1 VPAASPVDFD
11 SFGAYGAKTSSA
23 TVRQLVGLEDV
34 VSMSVVDPIRD
45 GRGLG
50 LPRGARPRAR
60 LRERVALL
68 REAYEATEPGY
79 DGHISVPLLWDAP
92 VDRSPRSL
100 R

>member
-1 VPAASPVDFD
+1 VTAGAWAFREGPGHGLD
-11 SFGAYGAKTSSA
+11 SVNGF
-23 TVRQLVGLEDV
+23 
-34 VSMSVVDPIRD
+34 
-45 GRGLG
+45 
-50 LPRGARPRAR
+50 
-60 LRERVALL
+60 ALL